1 MNNGLQVMA
10 ETIYAP
16 WLATQDPAEQM
27 EEFRVRLLD
36 AADEFIAA
44 ELAVRSSARRRNRAL
59 DLMQDLRHTMRQ
71 LAARHGLPLP
81 TTRFGRLLDDLNDD
95 EPA

>member
-1 MNNGLQVMA
+1 
-10 ETIYAP
+10 
-16 WLATQDPAEQM
+16 M

-59 DLMQDLRHTMRQ
+59 DLIKDLRFSMRQ

-81 TTRFGRLLDDLNDD
+81 TTRFGVLLDGLAD
-95 EPA
+95 E